1 MAKYTCKYCGSKT
14 YNPERL
20 CVPCQE
26 KLTLIRQI
34 KAMLAPAYERKKK
47 NENQR

>member
-34 KAMLAPAYERKKK
+34 KAMLTPTYERKKK

>member
-14 YNPERL
+14 YNPERI

-34 KAMLAPAYERKKK
+34 KEMLAPYVKIKERNRK
-47 NENQR
+47 